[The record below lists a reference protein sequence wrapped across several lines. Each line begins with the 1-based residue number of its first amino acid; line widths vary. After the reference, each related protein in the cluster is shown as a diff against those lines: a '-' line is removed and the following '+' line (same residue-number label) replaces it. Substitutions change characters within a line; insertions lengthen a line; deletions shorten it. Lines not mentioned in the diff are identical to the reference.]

1 MVNLFFHQHKMRGD
15 DPGLI
20 TGQVKLKGH
29 VPHLLAL
36 LPVLKRFRKAAAT
49 AAVLFLFS

>member
-20 TGQVKLKGH
+20 TGQVKLKSR

-36 LPVLKRFRKAAAT
+36 LSILKRFQMAAAT
-49 AAVLFLFS
+49 AAVLLFS